1 MALIARPH
9 FGQHCHFNRIDFSD
23 LWYLWPS
30 RDTTNQSFFI
40 GTDGRK
46 EKGSTEKASVIQ
58 HWSTYS
64 TTAPNFAP
72 GLYHALLWLRS
83 GESILLLVH
92 FAPFPCYFGS
102 SITCLM
108 SPIWTIF
115 EVVTVMS
122 LITHANRYLSSDVYD
137 LDIFLKAWRHSC
149 KQIPQCMFPAF
160 SHLDSTHTPPVLP
173 SWLVSSGR

>member
-1 MALIARPH
+1 MSLIAHPH

-92 FAPFPCYFGS
+92 FAPFPCCFGS

-108 SPIWTIF
+108 SPIWTIY
-115 EVVTVMS
+115 ENITS
-122 LITHANRYLSSDVYD
+122 LMRTDPSVHVPCILSS
-137 LDIFLKAWRHSC
+137 W
-149 KQIPQCMFPAF
+149 
-160 SHLDSTHTPPVLP
+160 LDSH
-173 SWLVSSGR
+173 SRSSAILTCEFGQA